1 MKKIHRL
8 TIDSPQFNSH
18 SGLENA
24 LKRNVTSYPVGI
36 WCQNDIV
43 LTSMRRD
50 HVGSTLT
57 RRHFTSCARWVS
69 FDSRNGPSLQRNQ

>member
-1 MKKIHRL
+1 MKKIHHL
-8 TIDSPQFNSH
+8 TIDSPQFDSH
-18 SGLENA
+18 SGLESGLENA

-36 WCQNDIV
+36 WCQNDVV

-57 RRHFTSCARWVS
+57 RRHFYVMCPLGKFR
-69 FDSRNGPSLQRNQ
+69 F